1 MAKARKQRRLKSAD
15 EAFMGPKP
23 TYAEENGVLVEL
35 NKNTKLKDEVARMH
49 EWMRGTRWFYYFEVK
64 KTAAVTVQNYCKNVL
79 GFTKDQINNLK
90 KLPDWKYRMKSYQ
103 PIAMLN
109 AGYKGYPM
117 DERLEIVNKHLK
129 KMEKEGS
136 KIVKEISN
144 KPKPPVIPPAER
156 TRIKLMETLYAEFDE
171 IIVEGWFEENYTQKF
186 NLYSRFKGHGFKG
199 NAIEPFRRMI
209 MPEYEC
215 IKDAY
220 EKTCDQAVE
229 AYSHISKANKRKM
242 LNMYDDM
249 FKDMDK
255 LKQSFKAMRVPR
267 AHKRKTSDE
276 QVTNLQ
282 YQNECEESKLA
293 SINPV
298 LIPNKS
304 KLWVYNT
311 KQRRLTEYVTTATDG
326 FLISGTSIKNHDE
339 KLSKTAKLRKPDDML
354 PVVLSKTEK
363 QLEKFWDDI
372 TTKITS
378 PNGRINKDCI
388 LMRVFE

>member
-1 MAKARKQRRLKSAD
+1 MAKRRLKNAD
-15 EAFMGPKP
+15 DAMMGPKP
-23 TYAEENGVLVEL
+23 SYGVHNPVPTN
-35 NKNTKLKDEVARMH
+35 NKDKDKEYRRARY
-49 EWMRGTRWFYYFEVK
+49 WFYYFENK
-64 KTAAVTVQNYCKNVL
+64 KKATETVLTYCTRVLNFDKN
-79 GFTKDQINNLK
+79 KIANLK
-90 KLPDWKYRMKSYQ
+90 KLPDWKYRLKSYQ
-103 PIAMLN
+103 AIAMLN

-117 DERLEIVNKHLK
+117 DERFETINKHLK

-156 TRIKLMETLYAEFDE
+156 TRRKLLETLYAEFDE
-171 IIVEGWFEENYTQKF
+171 LIVEGWLEENYTQKF

-199 NAIEPFRRMI
+199 NAIEPFRRII

-220 EKTCDQAVE
+220 ERTCEQAVE

-249 FKDMDK
+249 FNDMDK

-282 YQNECEESKLA
+282 YQSECEESKLA

-311 KQRRLTEYVTTATDG
+311 KQKRLTEYVTSASDG
-326 FLISGTSIKNHDE
+326 FLISGTSIKNHDV
-339 KLSKTAKLRKPDDML
+339 KLSKTATLRKPDEML
-354 PVVLSKTEK
+354 PIVLSKTEK
-363 QLEKFWDDI
+363 QLDKFWKDI
-372 TTKITS
+372 TTKVSS

-388 LMRVFE
+388 LMRTFE

>member
-1 MAKARKQRRLKSAD
+1 MVRKKRRLKNAD
-15 EAFMGPKP
+15 EALMGPKP
-23 TYAEENGVLVEL
+23 SYQVLDGKLHLILTGKTKVIKDA
-35 NKNTKLKDEVARMH
+35 NKEDEFRRA
-49 EWMRGTRWFYYFEVK
+49 TNWFYYYENKKNAEV
-64 KTAAVTVQNYCKNVL
+64 VCQNYAKNHL
-79 GFTKDQINNLK
+79 GFNKDQINNLK
-90 KLPDWKYRMKSYQ
+90 KIQGWKYRMGTYQ
-103 PIAMLN
+103 YIEMLN
-109 AGYKGYPM
+109 NGWPELS
-117 DERLEIVNKHLK
+117 ERILDIIQEKISRA
-129 KMEKEGS
+129 EKEGS
-136 KIVKEISN
+136 KIVKQIST
-144 KPKPPVIPPAER
+144 KPKAPVIPPAER
-156 TRIKLMETLYAEFDE
+156 TRRKLLETLYADFDDV
-171 IIVEGWFEENYTQKF
+171 IVEGWFDEVFDQKF

-242 LNMYDDM
+242 LNMFDDM

-255 LKQSFKAMRVPR
+255 LKQSFRAQRLPR
-267 AHKRKTSDE
+267 AIKRKTSDE

-282 YQNECEESKLA
+282 YLNECEDSKLA

-298 LIPNKS
+298 LIPGKS

-326 FLISGTSIKNHDE
+326 FLLAGTSIKNHDV
-339 KLSKTAKLRKPDDML
+339 KFSKTATLRKPDEML
-354 PVVLSKTEK
+354 PIVLSKTEK
-363 QLEKFWDDI
+363 QLDKFWKDI
-372 TTKITS
+372 TTKVSS

>member
-1 MAKARKQRRLKSAD
+1 MAKRKRRLKNAD
-15 EAFMGPKP
+15 EALMGPKP
-23 TYAEENGVLVEL
+23 TYQILDGKLHL
-35 NKNTKLKDEVARMH
+35 ILSGKTKVIKDADKVDEYRRA
-49 EWMRGTRWFYYFEVK
+49 TNWFYYYENK
-64 KTAAVTVQNYCKNVL
+64 KNAATVCQNYAKNNL
-79 GFTKDQINNLK
+79 GYTKDQINNLK
-90 KLPDWKYRMKSYQ
+90 KVADWKYRMGTYQ
-103 PIAMLN
+103 HIEMLN
-109 AGYKGYPM
+109 NGWPELSEKLM
-117 DERLEIVNKHLK
+117 DMIKEKLSKA
-129 KMEKEGS
+129 EKEGS
-136 KIVKEISN
+136 KIVKQIST
-144 KPKPPVIPPAER
+144 KPKAPVIPPAER
-156 TRIKLMETLYAEFDE
+156 TRRKLIETLYADFDE
-171 IIVEGWFEENYTQKF
+171 IIVEGWFNEVFDQKF

-229 AYSHISKANKRKM
+229 AYSHISKSNKRKM

-255 LKQSFKAMRVPR
+255 LKQSFKAQRLPR
-267 AHKRKTSDE
+267 AIKRKTSDE

-282 YQNECEESKLA
+282 YLNECEDSKLA

-298 LIPNKS
+298 LIPGKS

-326 FLISGTSIKNHDE
+326 FLLAGTSIKNHDV
-339 KLSKTAKLRKPDDML
+339 KLSKTATLRKPDDML
-354 PVVLSKTEK
+354 PIVLSKTEK
-363 QLEKFWDDI
+363 QLDKFWQDI
-372 TTKITS
+372 TTKISS

>member
-1 MAKARKQRRLKSAD
+1 MAKTKRRLKSAD

-23 TYAEENGVLVEL
+23 TYVLDNDILTEVS
-35 NKNTKLKDEVARMH
+35 KNTKFKDEVSRMH

-64 KTAAVTVQNYCKNVL
+64 AKSAVTVQNYCKNVL
-79 GFTKDQINNLK
+79 GFNKDQIANLK
-90 KLPDWKYRMKSYQ
+90 KLADWKYRMKTYQ
-103 PIAMLN
+103 TIAMLN
-109 AGYKGYPM
+109 SGWVGYPI
-117 DERLEIVNKHLK
+117 DDRLEKVNKILWEC
-129 KMEKEGS
+129 EKEGS
-136 KIVKEISN
+136 KIIKEVSN
-144 KPKPPVIPPAER
+144 KPKKPVIPPAER
-156 TRIKLMETLYAEFDE
+156 TRIKLMETLYADFDE
-171 IIVEGWFEENYTQKF
+171 IIVEGWFEGDFTQKF

-220 EKTCDQAVE
+220 DKTCEQAVE
-229 AYSHISKANKRKM
+229 AYSHIGKADKRKI
-242 LNMYDDM
+242 LKQYEDM

-255 LKQSFKAMRVPR
+255 LKQSFKAQRVPR

-276 QVTNLQ
+276 QVTHLQ
-282 YQNECEESKLA
+282 YQNECEDSKLA

-298 LIPNKS
+298 MIPGKH

-326 FLISGTSIKNHDE
+326 FLIAGTSIKNHDE
-339 KLSKTAKLRKPDDML
+339 KLSKTATLRKPDDML
-354 PVVLSKTEK
+354 PIVLSKTEK

-372 TTKITS
+372 TTKINS
-378 PNGRINKDCI
+378 PNGRVNKDCI

>member
-1 MAKARKQRRLKSAD
+1 
-15 EAFMGPKP
+15 
-23 TYAEENGVLVEL
+23 
-35 NKNTKLKDEVARMH
+35 
-49 EWMRGTRWFYYFEVK
+49 
-64 KTAAVTVQNYCKNVL
+64 
-79 GFTKDQINNLK
+79 
-90 KLPDWKYRMKSYQ
+90 
-103 PIAMLN
+103 
-109 AGYKGYPM
+109 
-117 DERLEIVNKHLK
+117 
-129 KMEKEGS
+129 
-136 KIVKEISN
+136 
-144 KPKPPVIPPAER
+144 
-156 TRIKLMETLYAEFDE
+156 
-171 IIVEGWFEENYTQKF
+171 
-186 NLYSRFKGHGFKG
+186 
-199 NAIEPFRRMI
+199 MI

-255 LKQSFKAMRVPR
+255 LKQSFKAQRLPR
-267 AHKRKTSDE
+267 AIKRKTSDE

-282 YQNECEESKLA
+282 YLNECEDSKLA

-298 LIPNKS
+298 LIPGKS

-326 FLISGTSIKNHDE
+326 FLLAGTSIKNHDV
-339 KLSKTAKLRKPDDML
+339 KLSKTATLRKPDDML
-354 PVVLSKTEK
+354 PIVLSKTEK
-363 QLEKFWDDI
+363 QLDKFWQDI
-372 TTKITS
+372 TTKISS

>member
-1 MAKARKQRRLKSAD
+1 MAKRKRRLKNAD
-15 EAFMGPKP
+15 EALMGPKP
-23 TYAEENGVLVEL
+23 TYQILDGKLHL
-35 NKNTKLKDEVARMH
+35 ILSGKTKVIKDADKVDEYRRA
-49 EWMRGTRWFYYFEVK
+49 TNWFYYYENK
-64 KTAAVTVQNYCKNVL
+64 KNAATVCQNYAKNHL

-90 KLPDWKYRMKSYQ
+90 KVADWKYRMGTYQ
-103 PIAMLN
+103 HIEMLN
-109 AGYKGYPM
+109 NGWPELSEKLM
-117 DERLEIVNKHLK
+117 DMIKEKLSKA
-129 KMEKEGS
+129 EKEGS
-136 KIVKEISN
+136 KIVKQIST
-144 KPKPPVIPPAER
+144 KPKAPVIPPAER
-156 TRIKLMETLYAEFDE
+156 TRRKLIETLYADFDE
-171 IIVEGWFEENYTQKF
+171 IIVEGWFNEVFDQKF

-229 AYSHISKANKRKM
+229 AYSHISKSNKRKM

-255 LKQSFKAMRVPR
+255 LKQSFKAQRLPR
-267 AHKRKTSDE
+267 AIKRKTSDE

-282 YQNECEESKLA
+282 YLNECEDSKLA

-298 LIPNKS
+298 LIPGKS

-326 FLISGTSIKNHDE
+326 FLLAGTSIKNHDV
-339 KLSKTAKLRKPDDML
+339 KLSKTATLRKPDDML
-354 PVVLSKTEK
+354 PIVLSKTEK
-363 QLEKFWDDI
+363 QLDKFWQDI
-372 TTKITS
+372 TTKISS

>member
-1 MAKARKQRRLKSAD
+1 MAKRKRRLKNAD
-15 EAFMGPKP
+15 EALMGPKP
-23 TYAEENGVLVEL
+23 AYQILDGKLHL
-35 NKNTKLKDEVARMH
+35 ILSGKTKVIKDADKVDEYRRA
-49 EWMRGTRWFYYFEVK
+49 TNWFYYYENK
-64 KTAAVTVQNYCKNVL
+64 KNAATVCQNYAKNNL
-79 GFTKDQINNLK
+79 GYTKDQINNLK
-90 KLPDWKYRMKSYQ
+90 KVADWKYRMGTYQ
-103 PIAMLN
+103 HIEMLN
-109 AGYKGYPM
+109 NGWPELSEKLM
-117 DERLEIVNKHLK
+117 DMIKEKLSKA
-129 KMEKEGS
+129 EKEGS
-136 KIVKEISN
+136 KIVKQIST
-144 KPKPPVIPPAER
+144 KPKAPVIPPAER
-156 TRIKLMETLYAEFDE
+156 TRRKLIETLYADFDE
-171 IIVEGWFEENYTQKF
+171 IIVEGWFNEVFDQKF

-229 AYSHISKANKRKM
+229 AYSHISKSNKRKM

-255 LKQSFKAMRVPR
+255 LKQSFKAQRLPR
-267 AHKRKTSDE
+267 AIKRKTSDE

-282 YQNECEESKLA
+282 YLNECEDSKLA

-298 LIPNKS
+298 LIPGKS

-326 FLISGTSIKNHDE
+326 FLLAGTSIKNHDV
-339 KLSKTAKLRKPDDML
+339 KLSKTATLRKPDDML
-354 PVVLSKTEK
+354 PIVLSKTEK
-363 QLEKFWDDI
+363 QLDKFWQDI
-372 TTKITS
+372 TTKISS